1 MQLHTHT
8 QAREGS
14 DSGDPGG
21 GGPRRRGVRARREAH
36 RFVEGLA
43 RGLALLGVGDLARL
57 AHLLKRLRW
66 GPIAQACT
74 RGETRAARGRSL
86 RTSLKTFFWS
96 SAIDAVKVKGDDFL
110 EDLRGGGA
118 GNAGRPHFK
127 GVVATLF
134 RAHLAAVAGGAPP
147 SAEGAA
153 AAGAAL
159 SFFGLDAWVLVP
171 SKALASTTA
180 AAIRKS
186 ATVLAAIAPVS
197 GFRRRSV
204 LVQVPVDWGC

>member
-1 MQLHTHT
+1 MVV
-8 QAREGS
+8 ARAEGGCGRAERRTDLS
-14 DSGDPGG
+14 RAWLVVLRCSVSEILRASLIFLSVCGG
-21 GGPRRRGVRARREAH
+21 GQSRRR
-36 RFVEGLA
+36 A
-43 RGLALLGVGDLARL
+43 RGGERERRGDAG
-57 AHLLKRLRW
+57 W
-66 GPIAQACT
+66 
-74 RGETRAARGRSL
+74 

-118 GNAGRPHFK
+118 GNARRPHFK
-127 GVVATLF
+127 GAVATLF

-153 AAGAAL
+153 AAIAL